1 MYNMILKYITEI
13 YYLNILLNFSNYF
26 QSPFSLSLLGEL
38 ELYMIRRREI
48 FPEICKLIK
57 LLK

>member
-26 QSPFSLSLLGEL
+26 QSPFSLPLFGGL
-38 ELYMIRRREI
+38 ELYMIRRHAI
-48 FPEICKLIK
+48 FPQIS
-57 LLK
+57 